1 MHGVPRDRRLDIR
14 IQPNVAAWIEIA
26 TRVKANEV
34 MQLMQNG
41 LDELGPVEVKA
52 SHLLQARNGLLLNSG
67 EGHEVVCLFAASLQ
81 RNARAPT

>member
-1 MHGVPRDRRLDIR
+1 
-14 IQPNVAAWIEIA
+14 
-26 TRVKANEV
+26 
-34 MQLMQNG
+34 MQNG

-67 EGHEVVCLFAASLQ
+67 EGHEVVCLFTASLQ